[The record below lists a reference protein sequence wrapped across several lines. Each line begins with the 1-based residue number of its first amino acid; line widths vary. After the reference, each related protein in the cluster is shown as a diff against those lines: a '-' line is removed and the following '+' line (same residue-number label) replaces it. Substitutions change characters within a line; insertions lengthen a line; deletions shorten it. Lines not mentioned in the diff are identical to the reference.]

1 MLHFRRQTWRKSL
14 IVFNSFKCYQK
25 HPVPARYI
33 TIWREIWSTDIVIKN
48 LGKCM
53 HCVCQ
58 DNTCNTFLSIHELLI
73 GPQHVNIANGLPSQ
87 NNAVYVFVGAGK
99 EQSAKTNLIMTYL
112 QCSDVF
118 ESHNCHTLIYYDVM
132 SRSIH
137 RYVALCLVL
146 IGTHKS
152 THPNQNQNKNK
163 KQKTNHLQF
172 NYPQNQK
179 SKPVVRGEFPPLKY
193 INIFFGFFTQKNWRS
208 LLV

>member
-33 TIWREIWSTDIVIKN
+33 TIWREIWNTDIVIKN

-53 HCVCQ
+53 HWVCQ
-58 DNTCNTFLSIHELLI
+58 DNTCNPFLSIHELLI
-73 GPQHVNIANGLPSQ
+73 GPQHVNIGNVLLSQ
-87 NNAVYVFVGAGK
+87 NNAVCVYVGACK
-99 EQSAKTNLIMTYL
+99 KQSAKTNLIMTYL

-118 ESHNCHTLIYYDVM
+118 ESHNCHTLIYYVM

-146 IGTHKS
+146 MGTHKS
-152 THPNQNQNKNK
+152 THPNQNQNK
-163 KQKTNHLQF
+163 KQTTYNSTILKIKNPNPSWVGSFLLLNILIFSLVFSHR
-172 NYPQNQK
+172 K
-179 SKPVVRGEFPPLKY
+179 IGEACLF
-193 INIFFGFFTQKNWRS
+193 KN
-208 LLV
+208 

>member
-1 MLHFRRQTWRKSL
+1 MSTMLHFRRQTWRKSL

-87 NNAVYVFVGAGK
+87 NNAVCVFVGAGK

-118 ESHNCHTLIYYDVM
+118 RITQFSHINLLWCNVKVHTQVRCIVL
-132 SRSIH
+132 SPN
-137 RYVALCLVL
+137 RY
-146 IGTHKS
+146 
-152 THPNQNQNKNK
+152 P
-163 KQKTNHLQF
+163 
-172 NYPQNQK
+172 
-179 SKPVVRGEFPPLKY
+179 
-193 INIFFGFFTQKNWRS
+193 
-208 LLV
+208 